1 MSWLGRFTSWLSA
14 AAATPAGEAAA
25 ATTIG
30 ADVAAAQQGVKFV
43 TDLAANKATISE
55 GLAAGLSLDKALAP
69 VLPVAI
75 SSDIQLA
82 IALAEALVALYS
94 TLPPDWRLI
103 KVDPGKPYQGD
114 GVNPNTGAPLFT

>member
-1 MSWLGRFTSWLSA
+1 VSWWNRLSTWVAA

-30 ADVAAAQQGVKFV
+30 ADVAAAQSGVKFV
-43 TDLAANKATISE
+43 QDVAAHKATIQE

-75 SSDIQLA
+75 VDDVELA
-82 IALAEALVALYS
+82 ISLAEALVALYS
-94 TLPPDWRLI
+94 VLPPKWQAI
-103 KVDPGKPYQGD
+103 KVTPSKPYNGD
-114 GVNPNTGAPLFT
+114 GINSYTGAPLGV